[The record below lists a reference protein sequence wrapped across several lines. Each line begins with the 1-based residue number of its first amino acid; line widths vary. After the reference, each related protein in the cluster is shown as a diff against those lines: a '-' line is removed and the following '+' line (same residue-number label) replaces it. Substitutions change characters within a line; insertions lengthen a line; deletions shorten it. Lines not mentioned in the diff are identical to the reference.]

1 MITTLMVLSLLSQ
14 MRSAEGVVSVPAS
27 PPAVIPAAVP
37 TAPGARS
44 PLAAGASVE
53 VLLDALHKRGLDLV
67 DFDADVK
74 LLDIDPALG
83 TSTDRM
89 GRILYH
95 TGGAATDGLAKLR
108 VTFTTRDDGTGPRP
122 DRLEYLLDGRVLTD
136 RNYRKR
142 IEVRRRVLREG
153 EKMNLLRLGEGPF
166 PLPIGQ
172 EPAEVRRQFTVT
184 LLEPEGSTP
193 RLRLAPRE
201 GTRLATKFSQI
212 DVWVDPETHF
222 PVKISTLDGNRV
234 AERGT
239 ELTNLRVNPAGGLKD
254 ADFVLPAV
262 GGDWQTTDEAYR
274 D

>member
-1 MITTLMVLSLLSQ
+1 MMITTLIVLSLFLQ
-14 MRSAEGVVSVPAS
+14 VSPPEAAPAVPAD
-27 PPAVIPAAVP
+27 APAAVP
-37 TAPGARS
+37 AAPGARVAL
-44 PLAAGASVE
+44 PADASAD

-74 LLDIDPALG
+74 LSDIDPALG

-95 TGGAATDGLAKLR
+95 TGGPATDGLAKLR

-122 DRLEYLLDGRVLTD
+122 DRLEYLLDGRILTD
-136 RNYRKR
+136 RNHRKK

-172 EPAEVRRQFTVT
+172 EPAEVRRQFAVT
-184 LLEPEGSTP
+184 LLEPEGGTP

-201 GTRLATKFSQI
+201 GTRLAAKFSQI
-212 DVWVDPETHF
+212 DVWVDPQTHF
-222 PVKISTLDGNRV
+222 PVKISTLDGNG
-234 AERGT
+234 ASERGT

-254 ADFVLPAV
+254 SDFALPPI
-262 GGDWQTTDEAYR
+262 GGDWQTTDEAFR